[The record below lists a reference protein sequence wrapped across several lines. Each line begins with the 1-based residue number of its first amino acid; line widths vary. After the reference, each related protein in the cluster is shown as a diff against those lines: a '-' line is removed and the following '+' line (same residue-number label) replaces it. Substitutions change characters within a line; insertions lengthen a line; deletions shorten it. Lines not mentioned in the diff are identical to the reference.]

1 MKFDVIGRIR
11 NMRLPDGKAAILY
24 AVYEAVSNSVHA
36 IEDRFGLEHVLG
48 KGKITVEISTVGGA
62 IDSISISDNGIGL
75 GSKQIEAF
83 ETCDSRHK
91 EPRGGKG
98 VGRLIWVKVFNDI
111 KVHTR
116 FVDNG
121 CPISYSFDFVPQ
133 EDEAIANKRDLEDLS
148 LDYGTK
154 ICLSNIRSE
163 FHEKVRK
170 ISFLRDL
177 ALHFLSYQIADAMPE
192 LTVIHDGSAETFSD
206 FIKDKLGTPREAEFK
221 FMVEEVTH
229 TLSITHM
236 YAESTISKELK
247 NSILL
252 TAHHRVVGDPI
263 EIERKF
269 ALNELSDSKVYIGVV
284 QGAFLD
290 DRVDQE
296 RIAFR
301 ITKEQEEALRRAAIA
316 AAEKFLESHIVK
328 MRARQT
334 ETVGSLVVEHPQ
346 LSAIISDVEE
356 YVEGLSPG
364 MDQEQ
369 IGENLFTLLYREERK
384 ISKKIREF
392 SELESLD
399 DHAKKEAEKVIAQ
412 VTGQAKNR
420 LAELVVKRR
429 QVLSLMRSFLKYKDD
444 EKQNYHYERAVH
456 DLICPLGEIYTHK
469 EYTRHNLWIVDDL
482 LAYYSFFASDK
493 QIKSLAPDSD
503 SQKEPDLIFFNPL
516 GFRREGTT
524 DPVVLI
530 EFKRPGDERPTKNPV
545 DQILEYVEKLRNKTV
560 RSIEGEVVSEI
571 RENTPFECYVVC
583 DLTQS
588 TRSLLSRSLAPHETP
603 DGEGYFG
610 YAPNHRAAIHVI
622 SYKKMLRDAELRN
635 EVFFRKL
642 GLIQPKP

>member
-1 MKFDVIGRIR
+1 MKFDVVGRIR

-24 AVYEAVSNSVHA
+24 SVYEAVSNSVHA
-36 IEDRFGLEHVLG
+36 IEDKFGQENVAQN
-48 KGKITVEISTVGGA
+48 GKITLEIVTVDGTVDT
-62 IDSISISDNGIGL
+62 IIISDNGIGL
-75 GSKQIEAF
+75 GKEQLEAF

-98 VGRLIWVKVFNDI
+98 IGRLIWIKVFNAI

-116 FVDNG
+116 FINDG
-121 CPISYSFDFVPQ
+121 SQESYSFDFMPQ
-133 EDEAIANKRDLEDLS
+133 AEQAIAKRRELEDES
-148 LDYGTK
+148 LDYGTR
-154 ICLSNIRSE
+154 ICLSQIKQEYR
-163 FHEKVRK
+163 EKIRK

-177 ALHFLSYQIADAMPE
+177 ALHFLSYQIAGAMPA
-192 LTVIHDGSAETFSD
+192 LTVIHDGSAETLSD
-206 FIKDKLGTPREAEFK
+206 FIKDKLGAPKEANFDL
-221 FMVEEVTH
+221 MVDGVVH
-229 TLSITHM
+229 SLRMIHM
-236 YAESTISKELK
+236 YAETTISKELK

-252 TAHHRVVGDPI
+252 TAHHRVVGEPV

-269 ALNELSDSKVYIGVV
+269 ALSELSDNKAYIGVV
-284 QGAFLD
+284 SGSFLD

-296 RIAFR
+296 RFAFR
-301 ITKEQEEALRRAAIA
+301 ITKEQEDSLKRAAIA
-316 AAEKFLESHIVK
+316 AAEKFLELHIKK
-328 MRARQT
+328 MRSRQT
-334 ETVGSLVVEHPQ
+334 ETVASLVEEHPQ
-346 LSAIISDVEE
+346 LAAIIPDVKE
-356 YVEGLSPG
+356 YVAGLSPG

-369 IGENLFTLLYREERK
+369 IGENLFTLLNREERK
-384 ISKKIREF
+384 IAKKIREF

-399 DHAKKEAEKVIAQ
+399 DQAQKEAVKVIAQ
-412 VTGQAKNR
+412 VTDQAKNR

-429 QVLSLMRSFLKYKDD
+429 QVLALMRNFLKYKDD
-444 EKQNYHYERAVH
+444 EKQNYHYERTVH

-493 QIKSLAPDSD
+493 QIKGLAPDSD

-516 GFRREGTT
+516 GFRREGTS

-530 EFKRPGDERPTKNPV
+530 EFKRPGDEWPSKNPI
-545 DQILEYVEKLRNKTV
+545 DQILGYVEKLRNRTV
-560 RSIEGEVVSEI
+560 RAVDGEIVSEI

-583 DLTQS
+583 DLTES

-610 YAPNHRAAIHVI
+610 YAPNHRAALHVL

-642 GLIQPKP
+642 GLIQAKP